1 MPPLRLRGR
10 GAALARRLWR
20 PRAARRLSSAKAVT
34 CDGGS
39 SDPPPGYA
47 PASVPAFDPN
57 LCALTQTCPAP
68 PPPPVPSAEPG
79 SLYLSTE
86 WCMIPHPDKIDT
98 GGEDAVFATPTA
110 VGIADGVGGW
120 AQHGVDAGEL
130 SRALMSASGAL
141 ACKAPGELEPA
152 VLLSQAWNQIAA
164 RRLVGSTTVVLAAVC
179 GAELHTANL
188 GDSGF
193 AGAPCPWP
201 FPPPASAPA
210 EAPASASVP
219 GWCAAAPV
227 RAALPLLQHPT
238 PARHR

>member
-1 MPPLRLRGR
+1 
-10 GAALARRLWR
+10 
-20 PRAARRLSSAKAVT
+20 
-34 CDGGS
+34 
-39 SDPPPGYA
+39 
-47 PASVPAFDPN
+47 
-57 LCALTQTCPAP
+57 
-68 PPPPVPSAEPG
+68 
-79 SLYLSTE
+79 
-86 WCMIPHPDKIDT
+86 MIPHPDKIDT

-164 RRLVGSTTVVLAAVC
+164 RRLVGSTTAVLAAVC

-201 FPPPASAPA
+201 FPPPASATA

>member
-1 MPPLRLRGR
+1 
-10 GAALARRLWR
+10 
-20 PRAARRLSSAKAVT
+20 
-34 CDGGS
+34 
-39 SDPPPGYA
+39 
-47 PASVPAFDPN
+47 
-57 LCALTQTCPAP
+57 
-68 PPPPVPSAEPG
+68 
-79 SLYLSTE
+79 
-86 WCMIPHPDKIDT
+86 MIPHPDKIDT

-193 AGAPCPWP
+193 AGAPCPCQWP
-201 FPPPASAPA
+201 SRPLPRARAATA
-210 EAPASASVP
+210 EAPVSASVP
-219 GWCAAAPV
+219 GWRAAAPV
-227 RAALPLLQHPT
+227 RAALPLLQHPA